1 MKLNIPFYSAFPTP
15 GHPNGVHCVETSL
28 KMILGYFEPEI
39 DYTIEETE
47 KITGKVPEK
56 GSWSFDWSIWFVN
69 HGYFVKHY
77 TVFDFESFKK
87 DGIDYIRQKYGN
99 ETADWQLANSDIEH
113 AKSLV
118 DEYLSKVVLKLPPQ
132 ITTYIAMLCLKTP
145 VVRRTAWTTASWH
158 LRLMLGCRISHI

>member
-113 AKSLV
+113 AKSVALRAVLDERIGCLLV
-118 DEYLSKVVLKLPPQ
+118 
-132 ITTYIAMLCLKTP
+132 
-145 VVRRTAWTTASWH
+145 
-158 LRLMLGCRISHI
+158 RL